1 MISIDSRY
9 KFQHEYIMKKRLPC
23 VISATNGLF
32 LEDLKANNQLN
43 REEYFRSCYPIRMFV
58 GKWRAISWA
67 TAASLAA
74 VIEMVADKKLPQKGF
89 IKQEEIKFND
99 FLSTK
104 NGKYFH

>member
-1 MISIDSRY
+1 MRHLCDKWAVLGRPEAIS
-9 KFQHEYIMKKRLPC
+9 
-23 VISATNGLF
+23 
-32 LEDLKANNQLN
+32 QLN
-43 REEYFRSCYPIRMFV
+43 REENFRSCYTIKISV
-58 GKWRAISWA
+58 GKWCSTSWT

-74 VIEMVADKKLPQKGF
+74 VIEMVAYKKLPQKGF